1 MTKISSAASR
11 SRLPNT
17 AEAGRASEP
26 ARDEFT
32 LDLFAGLSEPAANGG
47 EPAIAV
53 ASASIGEPIASASNA
68 PANESEIEGVA
79 RGGDMPDIQ
88 RAETSSAVST
98 SASAAGSAAARSMK
112 PRASKRRAQRRTIA
126 EDVVKET
133 EEVDAADAAPSAP
146 VHIERPQDSTP
157 EPQPAAAAQSAEAP
171 AESVPPPVLDI
182 PPPRDTTSDPLSL
195 ATFPGAGHMA
205 ADTPSPSALAEA
217 APVVERV
224 SVWRAEATALHAAL
238 DETRRRMN
246 RLRLGAFLAA
256 LIAAAA
262 LLFQYFEIVHLRDTV
277 AAAQQRLDRASAAQE
292 LQQENLAQLAQRT
305 DELGAQVQRL
315 TNRLADAPHKA
326 LAASRGTRHT
336 RRSY

>member
-1 MTKISSAASR
+1 MTEISSAASR

-17 AEAGRASEP
+17 AEAGRASES
-26 ARDEFT
+26 ARDELT

-205 ADTPSPSALAEA
+205 ADTPYPSALAEA
-217 APVVERV
+217 ARV
-224 SVWRAEATALHAAL
+224 
-238 DETRRRMN
+238 
-246 RLRLGAFLAA
+246 
-256 LIAAAA
+256 IAADPERAADTYIRVNGSKIDRA
-262 LLFQYFEIVHLRDTV
+262 LLLKILRNPQVQFKT
-277 AAAQQRLDRASAAQE
+277 APQ
-292 LQQENLAQLAQRT
+292 NTFGLAQFMYRV
-305 DELGAQVQRL
+305 GAIRNEPKSWRDYFFDDPA
-315 TNRLADAPHKA
+315 T
-326 LAASRGTRHT
+326 SGG
-336 RRSY
+336 S